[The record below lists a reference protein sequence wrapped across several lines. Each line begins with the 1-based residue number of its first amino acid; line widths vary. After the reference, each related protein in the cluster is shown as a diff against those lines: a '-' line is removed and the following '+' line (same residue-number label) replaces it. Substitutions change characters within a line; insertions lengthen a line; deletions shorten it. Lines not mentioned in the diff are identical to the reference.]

1 MGHYVTHIQA
11 YDGGPH
17 AEYVKEWVED
27 PWDRYSK
34 EELEQHAED
43 DRRHREKLKKERE
56 DRDPT
61 ENMSYWEKHEYHA
74 KKENERLKR
83 EFSGDKTD
91 YVRREILDSFKTH
104 AICFKLI
111 DETHYRRPDGI
122 EVQANFPLLKEEFEK
137 MGYKVEMET
146 EFIVHPHN
154 QYWFLC
160 EKKIKDLEKELAEAT
175 TENEKD
181 KIEKD
186 LKDVRDYQAKCY

>member
-11 YDGGPH
+11 YDGGPR

-34 EELEQHAED
+34 EELQERAD
-43 DRRHREKLKKERE
+43 DERRHREKLKKERE

-61 ENMSYWEKHEYHA
+61 EGMGYWEKQEYRA
-74 KKENERLKR
+74 KQQQEKLKR

-91 YVRREILDSFKTH
+91 YVRQEILDSLKNH
-104 AICFKLI
+104 AICFTMI

-122 EVQANFPLLKEEFEK
+122 EVQANFPLLKKEFEN
-137 MGYKVEMET
+137 MGYRVEMESK
-146 EFIVHPHN
+146 FIVHPHN

-160 EKKIKDLEKELAEAT
+160 EKKIKDLRKQLEEAT
-175 TENEKD
+175 TEKERRG
-181 KIEKD
+181 IEQD
-186 LKDVRDYQAKCY
+186 LKDVIVYQSNCY

>member
-11 YDGGPH
+11 YDGGPR

-34 EELEQHAED
+34 EELQERAD
-43 DRRHREKLKKERE
+43 DERRHREKLKKERE
-56 DRDPT
+56 DRDQT
-61 ENMSYWEKHEYHA
+61 EGMGYWEKQEYRA
-74 KKENERLKR
+74 KQQQEKLKK

-91 YVRREILDSFKTH
+91 YVRREILDSLKTH
-104 AICFKLI
+104 AICFTMI

-122 EVQANFPLLKEEFEK
+122 EVQANFPLLKKEFEN
-137 MGYKVEMET
+137 MGYRVEMES

-160 EKKIKDLEKELAEAT
+160 EKKIKDLRKQLEEAT
-175 TENEKD
+175 TEKERRG
-181 KIEKD
+181 IEQD
-186 LKDVRDYQAKCY
+186 LKDVIVYQSNCY